1 MSDTAD
7 EKEQSKRTVVVV
19 NDESAQVELL
29 KRLLDSNGKHVVTCL
44 SVEEAIQKMD
54 GLAQP
59 PDLIVTDLYMPGI
72 DGWRFCRLLR
82 SLDFPQ
88 YNETPILI
96 VSATFAGNT
105 AKRITIELGASMFL
119 PVPFDND
126 EFLSAVNNLLDGN
139 SCAVKPSVLLVEDDD
154 DLARLMERTLVAHG
168 YSVRIASNGAEGR
181 ELLLSTR
188 PNVMILDYHLPD
200 VYGDSLLDDAREYIP
215 EAVPI
220 MITGDTDPG
229 LALSWLGKGACAYIR
244 KPMDPKYLVA
254 VCEKAQRERAL
265 LRVETTLEERTKEL
279 RDSELRYRV
288 LFQKIPDGILV
299 SNKEGSILD
308 CNDVVADWAGLRRE
322 ELPGM
327 NINRFLSPLEEGPSI
342 ERMQKVF
349 LSGRETFEATIRN
362 PDEAELPVEV
372 CEQMI
377 SWHGEEAVLSIS
389 RDITERKRI
398 EKSRQLMAERLKQQQ
413 KLEAIG
419 MLAGGVAHEINNPI
433 NGIMNYAQLILD
445 KLPENIGARRYADEI
460 IYETNRVAT
469 IVRNLLS
476 FARQGSRTFRPT
488 KFSDI
493 TKAALGLIR
502 TIVKHDQIS
511 LNVDLDENLPLVNCD
526 GQRIQQVLLN
536 LLTNARDALN
546 ERYPEF
552 DDDKM
557 INITAHVLE
566 EDAVQWLRIVVE
578 DHGVGIPEGIN
589 DRIFDPFFTTKPN
602 DVGTG
607 LGLSITHGIV
617 EEHGGRIS
625 VESSLGHWTRFRVDL
640 PIESVK
646 PEENI
651 PCLQS

>member
-1 MSDTAD
+1 MELF
-7 EKEQSKRTVVVV
+7 EKLTLFERIDKIKFG
-19 NDESAQVELL
+19 L
-29 KRLLDSNGKHVVTCL
+29 KQDK
-44 SVEEAIQKMD
+44 D
-54 GLAQP
+54 
-59 PDLIVTDLYMPGI
+59 
-72 DGWRFCRLLR
+72 
-82 SLDFPQ
+82 
-88 YNETPILI
+88 
-96 VSATFAGNT
+96 
-105 AKRITIELGASMFL
+105 
-119 PVPFDND
+119 
-126 EFLSAVNNLLDGN
+126 
-139 SCAVKPSVLLVEDDD
+139 
-154 DLARLMERTLVAHG
+154 
-168 YSVRIASNGAEGR
+168 
-181 ELLLSTR
+181 
-188 PNVMILDYHLPD
+188 
-200 VYGDSLLDDAREYIP
+200 
-215 EAVPI
+215 
-220 MITGDTDPG
+220 TGDY
-229 LALSWLGKGACAYIR
+229 K
-244 KPMDPKYLVA
+244 
-254 VCEKAQRERAL
+254 
-265 LRVETTLEERTKEL
+265 
-279 RDSELRYRV
+279 
-288 LFQKIPDGILV
+288 
-299 SNKEGSILD
+299 
-308 CNDVVADWAGLRRE
+308 WA
-322 ELPGM
+322 
-327 NINRFLSPLEEGPSI
+327 
-342 ERMQKVF
+342 
-349 LSGRETFEATIRN
+349 
-362 PDEAELPVEV
+362 
-372 CEQMI
+372 
-377 SWHGEEAVLSIS
+377 
-389 RDITERKRI
+389 KRI

-445 KLPENIGARRYADEI
+445 KLPENIGARRYVDEI

-488 KFSDI
+488 KLPDI
-493 TKAALGLIR
+493 TKAVLGLIR

-511 LNVDLDENLPLVNCD
+511 LNVDLGENLPLVNCD

-646 PEENI
+646 SEEDI